1 MNATHTGAVEMD
13 RKYEIAGTSFYKR
26 VMTFRFADGSAKVR
40 EGVLRRA
47 GHEDIQL
54 HQLPTPMTKE
64 AASAWLT
71 QQGLS
76 RGAVMPWGHRNT
88 KNPKKVSRE
97 IPAKTEA
104 ELAAEAK
111 AAKLAAKRARD
122 AARKR
127 EQRANARAAKAAA
140 AQEVADS

>member
-1 MNATHTGAVEMD
+1 MD

-26 VMTFRFADGSAKVR
+26 VMTFRFADGSVKVR

-47 GHEDIQL
+47 GHENIQL
-54 HQLPTPMTKE
+54 HPLPMPMTKE
-64 AASAWLT
+64 AAAAWLT
-71 QQGLS
+71 QQGLN

-88 KNPKKVSRE
+88 KNPKKAVVDQ
-97 IPAKTEA
+97 PVKTAE

-111 AAKLAAKRARD
+111 AEKLAAKRARD

-127 EQRANARAAKAAA
+127 EKRAAARAARAEAQVAVAA
-140 AQEVADS
+140 

>member
-1 MNATHTGAVEMD
+1 MD
-13 RKYEIAGTSFYKR
+13 RKYEIAGTSYYKR

-76 RGAVMPWGHRNT
+76 RGAVMPWGHRICISEYLHST
-88 KNPKKVSRE
+88 QVRE
-97 IPAKTEA
+97 MVPPRCYAL
-104 ELAAEAK
+104 ELC
-111 AAKLAAKRARD
+111 LL
-122 AARKR
+122 
-127 EQRANARAAKAAA
+127 
-140 AQEVADS
+140 